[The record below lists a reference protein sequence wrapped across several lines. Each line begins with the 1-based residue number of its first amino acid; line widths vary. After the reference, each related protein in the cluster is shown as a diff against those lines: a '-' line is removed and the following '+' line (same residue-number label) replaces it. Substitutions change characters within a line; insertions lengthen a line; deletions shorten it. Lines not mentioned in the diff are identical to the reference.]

1 MTTPH
6 EDDHLTL
13 QEAADVL
20 EVPVEQVQ
28 AMVEEGLL
36 DPSGVESSS
45 TAQTF
50 LRADVEAARLVGG

>member
-6 EDDHLTL
+6 EDDRLTL
-13 QEAADVL
+13 AEAAELL
-20 EVPVEQVQ
+20 EVPVEQAQ

-36 DPSGVESSS
+36 DPAGGESSS

-50 LRADVEAARLVGG
+50 LRADVEAARLLGG